1 MRQAADTDNEQWD
14 LILRPKTG
22 WFDIDLE
29 ELWRYRDLVIMFV
42 RRDFVTQYKQTIL
55 GPLWYIIQPL
65 FTTVVFTIIFGKV
78 AKIPTDELPPFLF
91 YMAGSV
97 IWGYFAAS
105 FTATSNTFN
114 ANANIFGKVYFPRLT
129 VPLATVL
136 INFLQFAIQLAL
148 FIGFYLY
155 FCMNG
160 AEVRPTGW
168 LLLLPLL
175 LTQMALLSFG
185 LGILFS
191 SMTTKY
197 KDLRL
202 AMSFLVQLW
211 MYATPVVYPM
221 SQVPDWLLP
230 WYVLNPVTAI
240 VESFRHMCFGVS
252 SLQWSHICLSWL
264 ITLLLL
270 TTGVVLFSRIEK
282 TFMDTV

>member
-1 MRQAADTDNEQWD
+1 MQQAAATDGGQWD

-22 WFDIDLE
+22 WFDIDLK
-29 ELWRYRDLVIMFV
+29 ELWRYRDLVAMFV

-78 AKIPTDELPPFLF
+78 AKIPTDALPPFLF
-91 YMAGSV
+91 YMSGSV

-105 FTATSNTFN
+105 LTATSNTFN

-136 INFLQFAIQLAL
+136 INFLQFGIQLAL

-155 FCMNG
+155 FRLNG
-160 AEVRPTGW
+160 APVQPTAW

-175 LTQMALLSFG
+175 LAQMALLSFG
-185 LGILFS
+185 LGVLFS

-202 AMSFLVQLW
+202 AMTFLVQLW

-230 WYVLNPVTAI
+230 WYVLNPVTAM
-240 VESFRHMCFGVS
+240 VESFRHMFFGVS
-252 SLQWSHICLSWL
+252 SVQWSHIGLSWL

-270 TTGVVLFSRIEK
+270 AAGVVLFSRIEK